1 MQKKAVVLL
10 SGGLD
15 SATVCLLALQQNFA
29 VYALSFSYQQK
40 HIYELESAN
49 KIAQKYQLTEHKI
62 AKTDLS
68 IFAGSALTS
77 NIAVPKNSHNP
88 QQVPI
93 TYVPARNTIFLSY
106 ALAYAESIGCED
118 IFFGANALDYSGY
131 PDCRLEFIEAFS
143 NMANL
148 ATVNSVVY
156 DKKIKIHAP
165 LLNLNKAEIVLL
177 ANKLGLDFSLT
188 HSCYDPIMI
197 ENKVYAC
204 GTCDSCFLRQKGFAE
219 AKIKDGILYQNYCHQ

>member
-1 MQKKAVVLL
+1 MQKKAVILL

-15 SATVCLLALQQNFA
+15 SATVCLLALKQNFA
-29 VYALSFSYQQK
+29 VYALSFSYQQR
-40 HIYELESAN
+40 HIYELESAK
-49 KIAQKYQLTEHKI
+49 KIAKKYQLTEHKI
-62 AKTDLS
+62 AKTDLT
-68 IFAGSALTS
+68 IFGGSALTS
-77 NIAVPKNSHNP
+77 DIAVPKNSHNP

-106 ALAYAESIGCED
+106 ALAYAESISCED

-131 PDCRLEFIEAFS
+131 PDCRPEFIEAFS
-143 NMANL
+143 DMANL

-156 DKKIKIHAP
+156 GKKIQIHSP

-188 HSCYDPIMI
+188 HSCYDPVII
-197 ENKVYAC
+197 EDKVYAC
-204 GTCDSCFLRQKGFAE
+204 GACDSCFLRQKGFAE
-219 AKIKDGILYQNYCHQ
+219 AKINDGVSYYKN